1 MGELLE
7 LGAICALADREAAAG
22 AASGRLMSS
31 TVDALRDGGLF
42 KALLP
47 VDLGGRALHLG
58 EACSVIARLA
68 ESDGATGWAV
78 AIGAGPNWF
87 AGHMSPALA
96 TEVFAP
102 GGSVVAGSGVPGTA
116 EVAGDGYRVRGQWR
130 WCSGAPWATWFTFT
144 ATATT
149 GEGFA
154 FAVPAGEVELRPD
167 SWDVRGLRATASWDA
182 VLDGTSVTRD
192 RTFAVDESSP
202 TRTEPIFLVPFAA
215 LAHATM
221 ASVSV
226 GLVRRALAEF
236 MALARTKRPQLA
248 TGVMADDPVILDQVA
263 RGVGAARA
271 AADYLTSATAELW
284 NACRVGDPPGC
295 DLRTDL
301 QIAACH
307 AVATGARVA
316 SRLWS
321 LAGMTVLAHDSDL
334 GRAVADLH
342 AVSQNAFVS
351 TARFADAGS
360 ALVSG
365 GRA

>member
-1 MGELLE
+1 M
-7 LGAICALADREAAAG
+7 
-22 AASGRLMSS
+22 
-31 TVDALRDGGLF
+31 
-42 KALLP
+42 
-47 VDLGGRALHLG
+47 
-58 EACSVIARLA
+58 
-68 ESDGATGWAV
+68 
-78 AIGAGPNWF
+78 
-87 AGHMSPALA
+87 
-96 TEVFAP
+96 
-102 GGSVVAGSGVPGTA
+102 VAGSGVPGTA
-116 EVAGDGYRVRGQWR
+116 EAAGDGFRVRGQWR

-144 ATATT
+144 AAPT

-182 VLDGTSVTRD
+182 VLEGTIVARD
-192 RTFAVDESSP
+192 RTFTIDESSP
-202 TRTEPIFLVPFAA
+202 TRTEPIFLVPFTA

-226 GLVRRALAEF
+226 GLVRRALAEL
-236 MALARTKRPQLA
+236 MALAQTMRPQLA
-248 TGVMADDPVILDQVA
+248 TGVMADDPVVLDQVA
-263 RGVGAARA
+263 RSVGAARA
-271 AADYLTSATAELW
+271 ADGYLASATGELW
-284 NACRVGDPPGC
+284 HACCVGDPPGS

-307 AVATGARVA
+307 AVATGARIA

-321 LAGMTVLAHDSDL
+321 LAGMSVLAQDSDL

-360 ALVSG
+360 ALMSG
-365 GRA
+365 ERA